1 MKSKRPDS
9 LLQTSCKEC
18 LFATYEGK
26 TQTGCEANRIVK
38 FEDYVIEAYDDEKEF
53 YVIDCLCNYHRS
65 PSWNDG
71 KADLS
76 KVIDE
81 NKPTF
86 AIILDTD
93 DITKAKVDSTL
104 KSILDI
110 DYDHDKIVVL
120 LSQGSPLSST
130 KRRLISR
137 LRSCLSIEHKFW
149 ASVVINLDL
158 KLRDVETFRRTRRQ
172 SHFIKTCIGQG
183 IPRDAFNRIHEALN
197 ETLKR
202 AVYFEFDEV
211 EVISCMT
218 FASTYLEYCDY
229 KIFKEETKNKSIEQ
243 NLHLDMRRGA

>member
-1 MKSKRPDS
+1 MKSKHPDS

-18 LFATYEGK
+18 LFATYDGK
-26 TQTGCEANRIVK
+26 TQTGCEANRIAK

-53 YVIDCLCNYHRS
+53 YVIDCLCNYHRL

-86 AIILDTD
+86 AVILDTD
-93 DITKAKVDSTL
+93 NITKAKADTTL
-104 KSILDI
+104 NSILSM
-110 DYDHDKIVVL
+110 DYDYSKMGVVL
-120 LSQGSPLSST
+120 SQNSPLNKA
-130 KRRLISR
+130 KRGLINSLRNRLVENDIYT
-137 LRSCLSIEHKFW
+137 
-149 ASVVINLDL
+149 SVIVNLNP
-158 KLRDVETFRRTRRQ
+158 KTSDVETFRKTGRR
-172 SHFIKTCIGQG
+172 SHFIKTYIGQE
-183 IPRDAFNRIHEALN
+183 IPRDAFNRIHEELN

-211 EVISCMT
+211 EAISCMT

-229 KIFKEETKNKSIEQ
+229 KLFKEETKNKSIEQ
-243 NLHLDMRRGA
+243 NLYLDMRQGA